1 MVLNLLTV
9 FWGILLLVNFKK
21 FFIVFMA
28 FAVWISC
35 FFSPTA
41 SVFPAVSMVAF
52 VLFLINYKKMTQNVM
67 VTKFPMMLSF
77 VLLFT
82 QVSEVKIQ
90 YSMPSVQVGLVM
102 PFCDC
107 QQ

>member
-1 MVLNLLTV
+1 MQV
-9 FWGILLLVNFKK
+9 FWHLFFAQKK
-21 FFIVFMA
+21 
-28 FAVWISC
+28 
-35 FFSPTA
+35 
-41 SVFPAVSMVAF
+41 
-52 VLFLINYKKMTQNVM
+52 
-67 VTKFPMMLSF
+67 SF
-77 VLLFT
+77 VTLEEILT

>member
-1 MVLNLLTV
+1 MYYTTEIYDPEEGLN
-9 FWGILLLVNFKK
+9 I
-21 FFIVFMA
+21 
-28 FAVWISC
+28 
-35 FFSPTA
+35 
-41 SVFPAVSMVAF
+41 
-52 VLFLINYKKMTQNVM
+52 
-67 VTKFPMMLSF
+67 
-77 VLLFT
+77 T

>member
-1 MVLNLLTV
+1 MRGSPQLHYQHRRVLNFQEKVKSPAT
-9 FWGILLLVNFKK
+9 IEMKK
-21 FFIVFMA
+21 EAKHIIEEKMNK
-28 FAVWISC
+28 C
-35 FFSPTA
+35 F
-41 SVFPAVSMVAF
+41 
-52 VLFLINYKKMTQNVM
+52 
-67 VTKFPMMLSF
+67 
-77 VLLFT
+77 FT

>member
-1 MVLNLLTV
+1 MANTRILYYLTFIHIVLVIIQFN
-9 FWGILLLVNFKK
+9 
-21 FFIVFMA
+21 IVSH
-28 FAVWISC
+28 IS
-35 FFSPTA
+35 P
-41 SVFPAVSMVAF
+41 VAIHCHHEETSEGENERQ
-52 VLFLINYKKMTQNVM
+52 VCRRHSADIYI
-67 VTKFPMMLSF
+67 
-77 VLLFT
+77 T